1 MTNKPE
7 QIEIRYLDFLYR
19 INGDLCRD
27 IKEILMARYRSGY
40 ATELPPI
47 DDLELVEIYEIMR
60 MPVIQLVGENP
71 AKPVQPLMRL
81 TIFCRSCYHGCSF
94 LNLFTG
100 GNWKFYIVNL

>member
-1 MTNKPE
+1 MTNKPKH
-7 QIEIRYLDFLYR
+7 IEIRYLDFIYMM
-19 INGDLCRD
+19 NGNLCRD
-27 IKEILMARYRSGY
+27 IKEILMSRYRSGY

-47 DDLELVEIYEIMR
+47 DDLELIEIYEIMR

-71 AKPVQPLMRL
+71 AKHEQPLMRL
-81 TIFCRSCYHGCSF
+81 IIFSCSCLRGCSF

>member
-1 MTNKPE
+1 MKKGN
-7 QIEIRYLDFLYR
+7 IEIRYLDFLYR
-19 INGDLCRD
+19 MNGNLCRD

-40 ATELPPI
+40 AAELPQI
-47 DDLELVEIYEIMR
+47 DDLELIEIYEIMR

-71 AKPVQPLMRL
+71 VKPEQPHIRL
-81 TIFCRSCYHGCSF
+81 IIFSCSCLRGCSF